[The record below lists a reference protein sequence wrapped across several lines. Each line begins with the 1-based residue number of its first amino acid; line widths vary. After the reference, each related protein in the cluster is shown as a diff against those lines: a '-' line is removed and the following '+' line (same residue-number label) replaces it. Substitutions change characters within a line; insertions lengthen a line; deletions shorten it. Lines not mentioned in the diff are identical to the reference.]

1 MVLQRSSLKGMELP
15 AVYILKSTNLVMH
28 SKLQSLVSDAMKT
41 YNDAKSKTLETKDKP
56 NQEEEEQIIC
66 INYLYI
72 MYALFLK
79 EKMSLKTIFFSNF
92 TQIN

>member
-1 MVLQRSSLKGMELP
+1 
-15 AVYILKSTNLVMH
+15 
-28 SKLQSLVSDAMKT
+28 MKT

-56 NQEEEEQIIC
+56 NQEEEQQITIY

-79 EKMSLKTIFFSNF
+79 EKMSLKTISFFQF
-92 TQIN
+92 YAD

>member
-1 MVLQRSSLKGMELP
+1 
-15 AVYILKSTNLVMH
+15 
-28 SKLQSLVSDAMKT
+28 MKT

-56 NQEEEEQIIC
+56 NQAEEEQIIY

-79 EKMSLKTIFFSNF
+79 EKMSLKTISFFQF
-92 TQIN
+92 YAD